1 MKATIRIIK
10 PQKGIPN
17 ADVAVS
23 AAESDGQRQVI
34 AHIRAFD
41 AYGMADV
48 VAVLSVSSD
57 AARRIGQ
64 ALIDKAEAT

>member
-1 MKATIRIIK
+1 MKATIRIVK

-41 AYGMADV
+41 AHGMADV
-48 VAVLSVSSD
+48 VAVLSVSPD
-57 AARRIGQ
+57 EARRIGG
-64 ALIDKAEAT
+64 ALIACAMRL